1 MKHSNLTASNIKRLI
16 WHVQKPARYL
26 GGEANSVRK
35 PAETVELSMAL
46 AFPDIYE
53 VGMSH
58 LGLQILYDILNR
70 IPWVQAG
77 RVYAPWPD
85 YAALLRAEHIPL
97 YTLETYSPLNECDVV
112 GFSLQHEMCYTTV
125 LNMLDLGG
133 IPLRGADRPDAFP
146 LVIAGGPAVGN
157 PEPMAP
163 FMDAM
168 LLGEGERAVVDIAEV
183 SRQARREGWPKHRL
197 LRALAGIDGVYVP
210 SLFSVQGSVAT
221 GDLVVT
227 PAEPGIAPPRR
238 RIEASFDTLPAAMNP
253 VIPWITPIQDRVSIE
268 VQRGCTHGCRFCQ
281 AGMLYRP
288 VRQRSPETVDAIA
301 RQAVA
306 ASGADTVSL
315 LSLSVG
321 DYRPLE
327 DLVNHLSGTFDPK
340 EVTVSLP
347 SLRVEA
353 LTPNL
358 VEQLSHMR
366 KAGFTLAPE
375 AGSDRLRRVINK
387 GNTEED
393 LLRSIDYLL
402 DQGFRRF
409 KLYFMIGLPTET
421 DEDIEQTID
430 LLAAVSRRARSVK
443 PAARV
448 AAAFSTFVP
457 KAHTPFQWEAM
468 IGYDEIVRKQQHLR
482 AAMHR
487 LKIEFRDH
495 HPRLSLL
502 EGVLARGDR
511 RIADVIEAAVENGC
525 YLDAWHE
532 HFRLEGWD
540 RAFETA
546 GVDPGAYRH
555 VPWTYDRTLPW
566 NHLDFRLK
574 PSFLEHEHRQAMA
587 EAVQPD
593 CSYDVCFTCGVC
605 DHRVVKREVMAPGG
619 ETTASH
625 VMSVTTPE
633 KPQRISTGR
642 DNRLVQRMRVRFEK
656 KGPAA
661 YLGHLEMAQQILRA
675 IRRAGIR
682 VRYSQGFHPQPRLA
696 FSPALPMGVDSACE
710 FIEIDLSDSIT
721 ASKLLDAVN
730 RRLPQGLRLLDARP
744 IELTM
749 PTLGETISGAVYRFD
764 FSPLPDAADIVRA
777 GLARYASP
785 EPVMVTR
792 TRKRK
797 VTEFDLKQRLASV
810 LPAGDTAVDVHIVFG
825 EGGSAKPLEIL
836 QVMFGLGEADAL
848 AVSTVKMNTLFDP
861 RMRATEN
868 TEQKATTEKS
878 DDGQRQ
884 NSTDN

>member
-1 MKHSNLTASNIKRLI
+1 MNKSNLTASNIKRLI

-35 PAETVELSMAL
+35 NPETVDVSMAL

-58 LGLQILYDILNR
+58 LGLQILYDILNQV
-70 IPWVQAG
+70 PWVQAE

-85 YAALLRAEHIPL
+85 YADLLQQNDIPL
-97 YTLETYSPLNECDVV
+97 YTLETYRPLNECDVV
-112 GFSLQHEMCYTTV
+112 GFSLQHEMCYTAV
-125 LNMLDLGG
+125 LKMLQLGD
-133 IPLRGADRPDAFP
+133 IPLRSADRSDVFP
-146 LVIAGGPAVGN
+146 LVIAGGPSVGN

-163 FMDAM
+163 FLDAI
-168 LLGEGERAVVDIAEV
+168 LLGEGEQAVLDIVHLVRAAKQENW
-183 SRQARREGWPKHRL
+183 SKQEL
-197 LRALAGIDGVYVP
+197 LQRLAGIEGMYVP
-210 SLFSVQGSVAT
+210 SLFEASGSVVDN
-221 GDLVVT
+221 DLEVRPVT
-227 PAEPGIAPPRR
+227 PETQLPKR
-238 RIEASFDTLPAAMNP
+238 RIEADFDHVPVATTP
-253 VIPWITPIQDRVSIE
+253 VIPWITPIQNRVSIE

-301 RQAVA
+301 RKAVA
-306 ASGADTVSL
+306 ASGADTISL

-321 DYRPLE
+321 DYQPLE
-327 DLVNHLSGTFDPK
+327 DLVDYLSGTFDPK

-353 LTPNL
+353 LTPYL
-358 VEQLSHMR
+358 VEQLSQMR

-421 DEDIEQTID
+421 DDDIEAIID

-468 IGYDEIVRKQQHLR
+468 IDMEDIVRKQQHLR
-482 AAMHR
+482 SAMR
-487 LKIEFRDH
+487 RIKVEFRDH

-511 RIADVIEAAVENGC
+511 RIADVIETAVNNGC

-532 HFRLEGWD
+532 HFRQEKWD
-540 RAFETA
+540 VAFEA
-546 GVDPGAYRH
+546 CGIDADQYRH
-555 VPWTYDRTLPW
+555 VGWTYDRVLPW
-566 NHLDFRLK
+566 DHLDFRLK
-574 PSFLEHEHRQAMA
+574 RDFLEHEHRQAMA
-587 EAVQPD
+587 EALQPD
-593 CSYDVCFTCGVC
+593 CSYDTCFTCGVC
-605 DHRVVKREVMAPGG
+605 DHKEIRREVM
-619 ETTASH
+619 TTDTQADSAAHVNTVSIPERRERFQAS
-625 VMSVTTPE
+625 
-633 KPQRISTGR
+633 R
-642 DNRLVQRMRVRFEK
+642 DNHLAQRMRVRFEK
-656 KGPAA
+656 GGPAA

-675 IRRAGIR
+675 LRRAGIR
-682 VRYSQGFHPQPRLA
+682 VRYSQGFHPKPRLS
-696 FSPALPMGVDSACE
+696 FSPALPMGVESQCE
-710 FIEIDLSDSIT
+710 FFEIDLADAIT
-721 ASKLLDAVN
+721 APKLMAAVN
-730 RRLPQGLRLLDARP
+730 SRLPEGLRLLDARP

-749 PTLGETISGAVYRFD
+749 PSLGETISAAVYRFD
-764 FSPLPDAADIVRA
+764 FSPLQNGEAVLAA
-777 GLARYASP
+777 GLQRYTAD
-785 EPVMVTR
+785 EPVMVPR

-797 VTEFDLKQRLASV
+797 VRKFDLKERVASV
-810 LPAGDTAVDVHIVFG
+810 QQVGDNAADVHIVFG
-825 EGGSAKPLEIL
+825 EGGSVKPLEIL
-836 QVMFGLGEADAL
+836 QALFGLSETEALNVAM
-848 AVSTVKMNTLFDP
+848 SKTHTLFDLQ
-861 RMRATEN
+861 RGSDEETDTTEKN
-868 TEQKATTEKS
+868 EQIPTTEKS
-878 DDGQRQ
+878 EHGQ
-884 NSTDN
+884 

>member
-1 MKHSNLTASNIKRLI
+1 MNKSNLTASNIKRLI

-35 PAETVELSMAL
+35 NPETVDVSMAL

-58 LGLQILYDILNR
+58 LGLQILYDILNQV
-70 IPWVQAG
+70 PWVQAE

-85 YAALLRAEHIPL
+85 YADLLQQNDIPL
-97 YTLETYSPLNECDVV
+97 YTLETYRPLNECDVV
-112 GFSLQHEMCYTTV
+112 GFSLQHEMCYTAV
-125 LNMLDLGG
+125 LKMLQLGD
-133 IPLRGADRPDAFP
+133 IPLRSADRSDVFP
-146 LVIAGGPAVGN
+146 LVIAGGPSVGN

-163 FMDAM
+163 FLDAI
-168 LLGEGERAVVDIAEV
+168 LLGEGEQAVLDIAHLVREAK
-183 SRQARREGWPKHRL
+183 QEGWSKQEL
-197 LRALAGIDGVYVP
+197 LQRLAGIDGMYVP
-210 SLFSVQGSVAT
+210 ALFEASGSVVSN
-221 GDLVVT
+221 DLEVRPVT
-227 PAEPGIAPPRR
+227 PETQLPKR
-238 RIEASFDTLPAAMNP
+238 RIEADFDHVPVATTP
-253 VIPWITPIQDRVSIE
+253 VIPWITPIQNRVSIE

-301 RQAVA
+301 RRAVA
-306 ASGADTVSL
+306 ASGADTISL

-321 DYRPLE
+321 DYQPLE
-327 DLVNHLSGTFDPK
+327 DLVDYLSGTFDPK

-353 LTPNL
+353 LTPYL
-358 VEQLSHMR
+358 VEQLSQMR

-421 DEDIEQTID
+421 DDDIEAIID

-468 IGYDEIVRKQQHLR
+468 IDMDDIVRKQQHLR
-482 AAMHR
+482 SAMR
-487 LKIEFRDH
+487 RIKVEFRDH

-511 RIADVIEAAVENGC
+511 RIADVIETAVNNGC

-532 HFRLEGWD
+532 HFRQEKWD
-540 RAFETA
+540 AAFEA
-546 GVDPGAYRH
+546 CGIDADQYRH
-555 VPWTYDRTLPW
+555 VGWTYDRVLPW
-566 NHLDFRLK
+566 DHLDFRLK
-574 PSFLEHEHRQAMA
+574 RDFLEHEHRQAMA
-587 EAVQPD
+587 EALQPD
-593 CSYDVCFTCGVC
+593 CSYDTCFTCGVC
-605 DHRVVKREVMAPGG
+605 DHKEIRREVLTTDTQT
-619 ETTASH
+619 ETAAHVNRVSIPERRERFQAS
-625 VMSVTTPE
+625 
-633 KPQRISTGR
+633 R
-642 DNRLVQRMRVRFEK
+642 DNHLAQRMRVRFEK
-656 KGPAA
+656 GGPSA

-675 IRRAGIR
+675 LRRAGIR
-682 VRYSQGFHPQPRLA
+682 VRYSEGFHPQPRLS
-696 FSPALPMGVDSACE
+696 FSPALPMGVESQCE
-710 FIEIDLSDSIT
+710 FFEIDLADAIT
-721 ASKLLDAVN
+721 APKLMAAVN
-730 RRLPQGLRLLDARP
+730 SRLPEGLRLLDARP

-749 PTLGETISGAVYRFD
+749 PSLGETISAAVYRFD
-764 FSPLPDAADIVRA
+764 FSPLQNGEAVLAA
-777 GLARYASP
+777 GLQRYSAD
-785 EPVMVTR
+785 EPVMVSR

-797 VTEFDLKQRLASV
+797 VRKFDLKERVASV
-810 LPAGDTAVDVHIVFG
+810 QQVGDNAADVHIVFG
-825 EGGSAKPLEIL
+825 EGGSVKPLEIL
-836 QVMFGLGEADAL
+836 QALFGLSETEALDVAM
-848 AVSTVKMNTLFDP
+848 SKTHTLFDLQ
-861 RMRATEN
+861 RGSDEETD
-868 TEQKATTEKS
+868 TTEKNEQIPKTEKS
-878 DDGQRQ
+878 EHVQ
-884 NSTDN
+884 